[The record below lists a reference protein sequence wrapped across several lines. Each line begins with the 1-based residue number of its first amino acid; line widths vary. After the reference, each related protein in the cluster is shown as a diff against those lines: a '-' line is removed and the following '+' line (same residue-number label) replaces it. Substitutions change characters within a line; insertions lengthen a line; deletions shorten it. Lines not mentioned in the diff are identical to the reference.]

1 MLKSGLIF
9 VASLVAVLSMGS
21 AYATDPADTA
31 DTTDTVATEHTVYGT
46 STLPGADRYAT
57 SGIAG
62 VTYVNRMV
70 NVAGNAAQKAEDHA
84 AAAGAYAIQAENA
97 AKAAQTTANNV
108 SNKVSISQG
117 EGNEN
122 KAVIT
127 NASGNITTGQITTG
141 MIKDG
146 TIATVDIADKA
157 VTIAKTAGIFGYIP
171 TNSNGTGSAQ
181 IWVE

>member
-31 DTTDTVATEHTVYGT
+31 DTADTVATEHAVYTTASNTGT
-46 STLPGADRYAT
+46 ATTLNAE

-84 AAAGAYAIQAENA
+84 AAAGKSALDAATAAANAQTAAER
-97 AKAAQTTANNV
+97 AQTTANNV
-108 SNKVSISQG
+108 ANKQ
-117 EGNEN
+117 
-122 KAVIT
+122 
-127 NASGNITTGQITTG
+127 
-141 MIKDG
+141 
-146 TIATVDIADKA
+146 DKSTA
-157 VTIAKTAGIFGYIP
+157 VTHGANTGV
-171 TNSNGTGSAQ
+171 GSANRPVYVSSDGAATAVTGISVPVGAATATSGTTWAS

>member
-21 AYATDPADTA
+21 AYATDPANTT
-31 DTTDTVATEHTVYGT
+31 DTTDTVATEHTVYTVTENTGT
-46 STLPGADRYAT
+46 ATTLDVA
-57 SGIAG
+57 SGIAS

-97 AKAAQTTANNV
+97 AKAAQTTANGV
-108 SNKVSISQG
+108 ANKQ
-117 EGNEN
+117 
-122 KAVIT
+122 
-127 NASGNITTGQITTG
+127 
-141 MIKDG
+141 
-146 TIATVDIADKA
+146 DKSTA
-157 VTIAKTAGIFGYIP
+157 VTHGANTGV
-171 TNSNGTGSAQ
+171 GSANRPVYVSSTGAATAVTGISVPVGAATATSGTTWAS

>member
-21 AYATDPADTA
+21 AYATDPANTT
-31 DTTDTVATEHTVYGT
+31 DTTDTVATEHTVYTTASNTGT
-46 STLPGADRYAT
+46 AT
-57 SGIAG
+57 ATNIASGIAG

-108 SNKVSISQG
+108 ANKQ
-117 EGNEN
+117 
-122 KAVIT
+122 
-127 NASGNITTGQITTG
+127 
-141 MIKDG
+141 
-146 TIATVDIADKA
+146 DKSTA
-157 VTIAKTAGIFGYIP
+157 VTHPENTSVGTASRPVYVS
-171 TNSNGTGSAQ
+171 SNGAATAVTGISVPVGAATATSSTTWAS